1 MVFTPK
7 VGDVIK
13 IQNWHGVILDIT
25 YTAEHTPAILQ
36 VQTPRNI
43 FRNMGP
49 EFIDIRL
56 APDKIQPATK
66 ADLNR
71 EIMFRRKL
79 LETSLDKI
87 LTAAQAT
94 EQPIPA

>member
-7 VGDVIK
+7 VGDVVK

-25 YTAEHTPAILQ
+25 YTSNNQPAILQ
-36 VQTPRNI
+36 VQTPRNV

-56 APDKIQPATK
+56 APDKIQAANKQDLENEIEFRQNLLK
-66 ADLNR
+66 A
-71 EIMFRRKL
+71 
-79 LETSLDKI
+79 SLDNMLK
-87 LTAAQAT
+87 AT
-94 EQPIPA
+94 TH